1 MNILPGCLT
10 GLFHLICYGEAGYK
24 AENKTGGVG
33 VSLVPE
39 PKMRTEGLGV
49 SADQKKFD
57 PENKDG
63 GRGGISLERPIE
75 L

>member
-1 MNILPGCLT
+1 MG
-10 GLFHLICYGEAGYK
+10 GAGYK
-24 AENKTGGVG
+24 AENHAGGVG

-39 PKMRTEGLGV
+39 PKLETEGLGV
-49 SADQKKFD
+49 SADPKNFD

-63 GRGGISLERPIE
+63 GRGGISLKRPIE

>member
-1 MNILPGCLT
+1 MG
-10 GLFHLICYGEAGYK
+10 GAGYK
-24 AENKTGGVG
+24 AENHTGGVG

-39 PKMRTEGLGV
+39 PKLRTGGLGV
-49 SADQKKFD
+49 SADQKNFD

>member
-1 MNILPGCLT
+1 MG
-10 GLFHLICYGEAGYK
+10 GAGYK
-24 AENKTGGVG
+24 AENHAGGVG

-49 SADQKKFD
+49 SADQKNFD

-63 GRGGISLERPIE
+63 GRGVFPWNGQ
-75 L
+75 